1 MTADAKG
8 AKPVSP
14 KPKKPAAK
22 PKVAGAKT
30 TARKVGR
37 PTDYTEKL
45 VTAICVGIAEGMS
58 LRKVC
63 ELNGMP
69 SISTVL
75 RWLAD
80 DSKAEFRD
88 QYVRAREAQADVLAE
103 EILQIADDG
112 RNDTQVDDE
121 GNVFVDHDHIARS
134 RLRVDARKWLASKMA
149 PKKYGD
155 KIEATHTGPNGGP
168 IQSRIAVEFVRP
180 RPVSESD
187 E

>member
-1 MTADAKG
+1 MTADTKG
-8 AKPVSP
+8 AKPTSP

-22 PKVAGAKT
+22 KL
-30 TARKVGR
+30 ARKAAPPKKPGR
-37 PTDYTEKL
+37 PTDYSEAL
-45 VTAICVGIAEGMS
+45 VTAICVAIAEGMS

-63 ELNGMP
+63 ELETMP
-69 SISTVL
+69 SISTVM

-80 DSKAEFRD
+80 ERYGAFRE
-88 QYVRAREAQADVLAE
+88 QYVRAREAQADVMAE

-121 GNVFVDHDHIARS
+121 GRVIVDHDHIARS

-155 KIEATHTGPNGGP
+155 KITAEHTGPNGSAL
-168 IQSRIAVEFVRP
+168 QVNSTVTFVMP
-180 RPVSESD
+180 PVRE
-187 E
+187 EG